1 MHLIE
6 EFPQALIADLGRARS
21 VDQFLNA
28 IDEHDRY
35 TGGHSCRVSACSE
48 MLARLMGL
56 DEQTVQTVKTAALI
70 HDIGKIAISRE
81 VLRKN
86 GPLDEEEKAQMMMHP
101 ITGAT
106 MLSGHP
112 DTAHLVAIVLHHH
125 ERWDGRGYPT
135 GVSGIDIPLESRIIF
150 VADAYDAMTTART
163 YGQIVGTRIAIEEIE
178 RCAGW
183 QFDPQV
189 ARTMRMAYDKGWL
202 EPNGVK
208 DELPTKMNPILD
220 TA

>member
-1 MHLIE
+1 MHLIDE
-6 EFPQALIADLGRARS
+6 VPQALLADLGQARTI
-21 VDQFLNA
+21 DQFLNA
-28 IDEHDRY
+28 IDEHDQY
-35 TGGHSCRVSACSE
+35 TAGHSCRVSAHSE
-48 MLARLMGL
+48 MLAQLMGL
-56 DEQTVQTVKTAALI
+56 DDETVLTVKTAGLI

-81 VLRKN
+81 VLRKA
-86 GPLDEEEKAQMMMHP
+86 GPLNTRERAQMMMHP

-106 MLSGHP
+106 MISGHP
-112 DTAHLVAIVLHHH
+112 ETAHLIPIVLHHH

-150 VADAYDAMTTART
+150 VADAFDAMTTART

-189 ARTMRMAYDKGWL
+189 SRTMRMAYDRGWL
-202 EPNGVK
+202 EPNGIENRRPPVM
-208 DELPTKMNPILD
+208 DATLNI
-220 TA
+220 A